1 MLSLGAVTVLALAA
15 GQPGEPGPTASTVR
29 LLYVREA
36 GVEVCPA
43 EPAVRAAVVGRLGYD
58 PFQPDARSTLLA
70 RVSKS
75 ALGFTGSIELIDEA
89 GLSRGKR
96 ELRTEGENC
105 DEMARAMALSM
116 SIAVDPERAALGAA
130 SPAPA
135 PENAEVPT
143 EPEPEPEPEAAPPA
157 EPAAAAP
164 LRPAPPA
171 RTMADEPVEPAP
183 PAPTRL
189 GVSVAGIGMAGIA
202 PSFAYGGGL
211 AIHGRRGAWSIGL
224 GGRLLRSAAEP
235 VDGATQLAV
244 TLAAAELNGCW
255 HHGFLE
261 QCLAGLAGSSWV
273 SARGITRPDTDTGA
287 FGALGLRS
295 GAGLSVSRTLEL
307 FARLEGL
314 VVLAPVR
321 PQVDGKDVWVAP
333 SLAGSLVAG
342 TRVDFW

>member
-15 GQPGEPGPTASTVR
+15 GQPGELGPTATAVR

-36 GVEVCPA
+36 GVEACPA
-43 EPAVRAAVVGRLGYD
+43 EPAVRAAVAGRLGYD
-58 PFQPDARSTLLA
+58 PFEPDARSTLLA

-75 ALGFTGSIELIDEA
+75 ALGFVGSIELIDEA

-96 ELRTEGENC
+96 ELSTEGENC

-116 SIAVDPERAALGAA
+116 SIAVDPERAALGAEA
-130 SPAPA
+130 AAPSPATDLAEPTPA
-135 PENAEVPT
+135 PE
-143 EPEPEPEPEAAPPA
+143 
-157 EPAAAAP
+157 EPAPEEPAP
-164 LRPAPPA
+164 VAPIRPAPPPL
-171 RTMADEPVEPAP
+171 RPVDAPGEPAP
-183 PAPTRL
+183 PSQARL
-189 GVSVAGIGMAGIA
+189 GVSVAGIGMAGVA
-202 PSFAYGGGL
+202 PSFAYGGVLG
-211 AIHGRRGAWSIGL
+211 IHGRRGTWSLGF
-224 GGRLLRSAAEP
+224 GGRLLRSPAEP

-244 TLAAAELNGCW
+244 TLAAAELSGCW

-261 QCLAGLAGSSWV
+261 QCLVGLAGSSWV
-273 SARGITRPDTDTGA
+273 SARGITRPGTDTGA
-287 FGALGLRS
+287 FGALGLRA

-321 PQVDGKDVWVAP
+321 PQVDAKDVWVAP